1 MYQAHAGSM
10 QSRAEVGTEQK
21 GEGAMAVARVSA
33 TFLASLWI
41 EIRWEGQIP
50 KLPSQAG
57 CD

>member
-1 MYQAHAGSM
+1 MYHAHAGSM
-10 QSRAEVGTEQK
+10 HSRAEVGIEQK
-21 GEGAMAVARVSA
+21 GEAAMAVTRVSA

-50 KLPSQAG
+50 KLSLQVG

>member
-21 GEGAMAVARVSA
+21 GEAAMAVARVSA

-41 EIRWEGQIP
+41 EIRLGRTDS
-50 KLPSQAG
+50 KVTFTSGL
-57 CD
+57 

>member
-1 MYQAHAGSM
+1 MH
-10 QSRAEVGTEQK
+10 SRAEVGIEQK
-21 GEGAMAVARVSA
+21 GEAAMAVTRVSA

-50 KLPSQAG
+50 KLSLQVG